1 MHPAASVIVFTVLS
15 GLGFGFLALLGT
27 GLLAPS
33 GWAAFG
39 LWGLGYGLAVTGLLA
54 STLHLGRPERAWR
67 ALSQWRSSWLSREG
81 VAALATLLVLAPV
94 ALSDWLGLGWFGLGW
109 PRALG
114 WLGAGLAL
122 ATVFTT
128 SMIYAQLKTVPRWN
142 HWLTSA
148 SFLGFA
154 LAGGAVLAGQGW
166 AAVLLLLGLGAVMAA
181 QWRIGDGRF
190 AAVGATMGSATGLG
204 ALGQVAVFEQPHS
217 HPNYLMREMIHLVG
231 RKHAAKLRLIALGLA
246 ALLPAL
252 LLALLPAH
260 PATTA
265 LAALSHLTGAFT
277 QRWLF
282 FAEAEHVVGLY
293 YGKR

>member
-1 MHPAASVIVFTVLS
+1 MHPAPSVIVFTVLS
-15 GLGFGFLALLGT
+15 GLGFGFLTLLGI
-27 GLLAPS
+27 GLVAPA

-39 LWGLGYGLAVTGLLA
+39 LWGLAYGLAVAGLLA
-54 STLHLGRPERAWR
+54 STFHLGHPERAWR
-67 ALSQWRSSWLSREG
+67 ALTQWRSSWLSREG

-94 ALSDWLGLGWFGLGW
+94 ALSDWLGLGW

-114 WLGAGLAL
+114 WAGAALAL
-122 ATVFTT
+122 VTVFTT
-128 SMIYAQLKTVPRWN
+128 SMIYAQLKTVPRWH

-166 AAVLLLLGLGAVMAA
+166 GAVGLLLALGGVMRA
-181 QWRIGDGRF
+181 QWRVGDGRF

-204 ALGQVAVFEQPHS
+204 ALGQVTVFEQPHS
-217 HPNYLMREMIHLVG
+217 HPNYLMREMIHVVG

-265 LAALSHLTGAFT
+265 LAALSHLTGAIA